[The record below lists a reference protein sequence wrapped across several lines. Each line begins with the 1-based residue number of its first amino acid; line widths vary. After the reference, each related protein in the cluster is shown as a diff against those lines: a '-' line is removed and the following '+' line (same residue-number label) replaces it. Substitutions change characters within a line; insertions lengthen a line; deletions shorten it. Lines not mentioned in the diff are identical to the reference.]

1 MNWTFEVVCVPVSD
15 VDRARKFYVDQLGFH
30 LDYDTEQGDNRV
42 IQVTPPGS
50 GCSICFGRGVVDMQP
65 GSMKGM
71 VLVVPDLKAAREELV
86 KRDVTLSEIKV
97 YDRDGSLCAYQE
109 GDGLDKM
116 GFVFF
121 NDPDGNE
128 WSIQQIDDRG

>member
-97 YDRDGSLCAYQE
+97 YDRDGSLRAYQE

>member
-97 YDRDGSLCAYQE
+97 YDRDGNLRAYQE

>member
-97 YDRDGSLCAYQE
+97 YDRDGSLRAYQE
-109 GDGLDKM
+109 GDDLDKM
-116 GFVFF
+116 GFVFL

>member
-15 VDRARKFYVDQLGFH
+15 VDQARKFYVDQLGFH

-97 YDRDGSLCAYQE
+97 YDRDGSLRAYQE
-109 GDGLDKM
+109 GDDLDKM
-116 GFVFF
+116 GFVFL

>member
-30 LDYDTEQGDNRV
+30 LDYDTEQDDNRV

-97 YDRDGSLCAYQE
+97 YDRDGSLRAYQE

>member
-86 KRDVTLSEIKV
+86 TRDVTLSEIKV
-97 YDRDGSLCAYQE
+97 YDRDGSLRAYQE

>member
-97 YDRDGSLCAYQE
+97 YDRDGSLRAYQE

-128 WSIQQIDDRG
+128 WSIQQIDDRR

>member
-97 YDRDGSLCAYQE
+97 YDRDGSLRAYQE

-116 GFVFF
+116 GFVYF